1 MELKHRQVLLNFLR
15 TFLPNT
21 NTKRKSSGNE
31 LEYIHSTIDRV
42 CIQQFGFNVTQKEI
56 IDAFTELGYN
66 IYTKKGEWNPDT
78 KVYHPSQT
86 GTSVRLDGGYADF
99 NAAFIYFD
107 VRPEDVRLLMKTTA
121 TLPPHTNID
130 KAAKT
135 YLLKEAIKTFK
146 TSIPI

>member
-1 MELKHRQVLLNFLR
+1 MSMNEQHSKIFHEFIKAFVPR
-15 TFLPNT
+15 T

-66 IYTKKGEWNPDT
+66 IYTKKSEWNPDT
-78 KVYHPSQT
+78 KIYQPAQK
-86 GTSVRLDGGYADF
+86 GTSVRLDAGYADF

-107 VRPEDVRLLMKTTA
+107 VKPEDVRLLMKTTA
-121 TLPPHTNID
+121 VLPTHTNLD

-135 YLLKEAIKTFK
+135 YLLQEAIKSFK
-146 TSIPI
+146 ASI